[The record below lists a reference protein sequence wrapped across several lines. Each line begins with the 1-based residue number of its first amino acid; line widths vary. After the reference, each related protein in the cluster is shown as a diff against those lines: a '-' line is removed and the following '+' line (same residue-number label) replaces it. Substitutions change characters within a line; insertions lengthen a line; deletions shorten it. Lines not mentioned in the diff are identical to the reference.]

1 MSVPV
6 ITIDGPSGSGKGT
19 ITKEVASTLNWHILD
34 SGALYRILALAVEGQ
49 QVDWGN
55 EVDTRKIISEL
66 DIDFQRDASG
76 CQVIYLDEIDVTKEI
91 RQEKCGTNASR
102 IAKFSLVRHEL
113 MLLQKNFIKSPG
125 LVADGRDMGTVVF
138 PEAVLKIFLT
148 ASAAERSKRRYKQ
161 LKEQG
166 INVSLSAVL
175 KDILN
180 RDEQDESRDI
190 APLVPALDAVT
201 IDSSNLSIDNV
212 SQEIIR
218 LYKARMNA

>member
-19 ITKEVASTLNWHILD
+19 ITKEDASTLNWHILD

-102 IAKFSLVRHEL
+102 IAKFSLVIHEL
-113 MLLQKNFIKSPG
+113 MSLQKNFIKSPC

-148 ASAAERSKRRYKQ
+148 ASAAERSKRRYK
-161 LKEQG
+161 
-166 INVSLSAVL
+166 
-175 KDILN
+175 
-180 RDEQDESRDI
+180 
-190 APLVPALDAVT
+190 
-201 IDSSNLSIDNV
+201 
-212 SQEIIR
+212 
-218 LYKARMNA
+218 

>member
-1 MSVPV
+1 
-6 ITIDGPSGSGKGT
+6 
-19 ITKEVASTLNWHILD
+19 
-34 SGALYRILALAVEGQ
+34 
-49 QVDWGN
+49 
-55 EVDTRKIISEL
+55 
-66 DIDFQRDASG
+66 
-76 CQVIYLDEIDVTKEI
+76 
-91 RQEKCGTNASR
+91 
-102 IAKFSLVRHEL
+102 

-212 SQEIIR
+212 SQKIIR
-218 LYKARMNA
+218 LYKARTNT